1 MLSLSF
7 VVSWL
12 GSSDQFSAAIFL
24 VSWWVRPGP
33 YKSRLPS
40 WHGPTF
46 VVIIFRA
53 IVIVR
58 QNPKVPVVICTF
70 PLIEGSALGRQI
82 NGVSWP
88 LSCIST
94 TRARFAISDA
104 LNLNALS
111 V

>member
-70 PLIEGSALGRQI
+70 PLIEVDTGTPSLTY
-82 NGVSWP
+82 GVLHIPQSSKSGCFEDEMRIF
-88 LSCIST
+88 SCY
-94 TRARFAISDA
+94 
-104 LNLNALS
+104 
-111 V
+111 